1 MDNRHAQIIALL
13 KKVQSEGLDHD
24 AALQLLETQGFTQE
38 EIEQASYQLLYG
50 KVATLTDDEI
60 YTIVTELKQLR
71 MQGLT
76 YDQAT
81 AKMRERGYTDDQ
93 ITEAANRFKYN
104 NPVSYDKDMEAE
116 HNNQPPRAQK
126 AAPKSGAGGG
136 WKKIIRGWGKR

>member
-136 WKKIIRGWGKR
+136 WKKIIRGWGRR

>member
-1 MDNRHAQIIALL
+1 MENRHTQIIALL
-13 KKVQSEGLDHD
+13 KKVKSEGLDHD
-24 AALQLLETQGFTQE
+24 AALQFLVTQGFSQE

-71 MQGLT
+71 MQGMT

-81 AKMRERGYTDDQ
+81 ARMRERGYTDDQ

-104 NPVSYDKDMEAE
+104 NPVSYDKDAEAE
-116 HNNQPPRAQK
+116 NNKQSRQQK
-126 AAPKSGAGGG
+126 AALKSGTGSG
-136 WKKIIRGWGKR
+136 WKKIIGGWGKRT